1 MDDKIGTLKQA
12 ILFQREITF
21 DYVSKN
27 LSVKF
32 DRRIMPREIKENIIY
47 GYDLDDDNKL
57 KRFLIDG
64 IQKLQIILPYVKDT
78 TTDQGGDST
87 APKGTEEGSGE

>member
-1 MDDKIGTLKQA
+1 MDDKIGLLKQA
-12 ILFQREITF
+12 ILFQREVTF

-32 DRRIMPREIKENIIY
+32 GRHILPGEIKDNVVSGI
-47 GYDLDDDNKL
+47 DLEDDNKL

-64 IQKLQIILPYVKDT
+64 IQKLQIILPYEQNKETADS
-78 TTDQGGDST
+78 GDSQDAEGT
-87 APKGTEEGSGE
+87 KGV

>member
-1 MDDKIGTLKQA
+1 MDTIKDLKQA

-27 LSVKF
+27 LSIKF
-32 DRRIMPREIKENIIY
+32 GRRIKPVEIKDNVVY
-47 GYDLDDDNKL
+47 GTDSDDDNKL

-64 IQKLQIILPYVKDT
+64 IQKLQIILPYE
-78 TTDQGGDST
+78 QNSESNQSGDNKTPEGS
-87 APKGTEEGSGE
+87 EEGSGK